1 MQLDIKLCKKSPSSG
16 GWSREQA
23 DAVARQ
29 YGLDPT
35 QFRSKSALCDAL
47 LEILQPPA
55 PEVPAWTNQAL
66 AGQFMSLSQL
76 YRRKGDE
83 IRAGAFMKAADVLNR
98 WPTLITNPNELK
110 TAPGI
115 GSGSIDRLRELF
127 RTGQLAELEVEERV
141 RKELSQ
147 VYGVGPATADKLIDL
162 GVTSLAD
169 LQQKVQAGTIHLN
182 DNQRIGLEYVED
194 FKQRIPRAE
203 VKHIGDYI
211 IQVIQTLAPGN
222 QAEIV
227 GSYRRGRPDSGD
239 IDILFT
245 GQNVLKDVVNYLQQI
260 GLLYHNFAHGE
271 VSLHSTYW
279 NGYPQQRG
287 ILRKIDI
294 RYVPPE
300 SWATAL
306 LHSTGSDRFNV
317 NLRNRALSMNMT
329 LSEHGIYTFDPI
341 TRQKGTA
348 IPVQSEEDI
357 FRLLGIPYV
366 PPEQRSI

>member
-1 MQLDIKLCKKSPSSG
+1 MQPDIKLCKKSPSSG

-35 QFRSKSALCDAL
+35 KFRSKAALCDAI
-47 LEILQPPA
+47 LELLQPPA
-55 PEVPAWTNQAL
+55 IEVPAWTNQAL
-66 AGQFMSLSQL
+66 AEQFLSLAQL

-83 IRAGAFMKAADVLNR
+83 IRAGAFMKAADIISR
-98 WPTLITNPNELK
+98 WPTPITNPTELK
-110 TAPGI
+110 NTPGI
-115 GSGSIDRLRELF
+115 GSGTIDRLKELF
-127 RTGQLAELEVEERV
+127 RKGQLAELEIEARV
-141 RKELSQ
+141 RRELSQ
-147 VYGVGPATADKLIDL
+147 VYGIGPATADKLIDL
-162 GVTSLAD
+162 GVTSLFD
-169 LQQKVQAGTIHLN
+169 LRQKVQAGAIHLN
-182 DNQRIGLEYVED
+182 DNQKIGLDYVED

-211 IQVIQTLAPGN
+211 IQVIQSLAPGN

-227 GSYRRGRPDSGD
+227 GSYRRGRSDSGD

-245 GQNVLKDVVNYLQQI
+245 GQNVLNDVVNYLQQI

-287 ILRKIDI
+287 ILRKVDI
-294 RYVPPE
+294 RYVAPE

-317 NLRNRALSMNMT
+317 DLRNRALSLNMT
-329 LSEHGIYTFDPI
+329 LSEHGIYPFDPI
-341 TRQKGTA
+341 TRQKGAA
-348 IPVQSEEDI
+348 IPVQTEEDV
-357 FRLLGIPYV
+357 FRLLGLAYV
-366 PPEQRSI
+366 PPEQRSV